1 MCIGYWMGN
10 EGRCYFLTFFGTD
23 FTDLFLLSRC
33 SATRSGGEKAMGV
46 RPMWKKRFKVE
57 GSIGIPIDLSF
68 LLYDIAEVGSI
79 IWTWF
84 L

>member
-1 MCIGYWMGN
+1 MKLFRGGSSLLLTLAVLNPVLLLISKGQS
-10 EGRCYFLTFFGTD
+10 GRI
-23 FTDLFLLSRC
+23 
-33 SATRSGGEKAMGV
+33 
-46 RPMWKKRFKVE
+46 
-57 GSIGIPIDLSF
+57 IGIPIDLSF

>member
-1 MCIGYWMGN
+1 
-10 EGRCYFLTFFGTD
+10 
-23 FTDLFLLSRC
+23 
-33 SATRSGGEKAMGV
+33 
-46 RPMWKKRFKVE
+46 MWKKRLKVAEAQSRKVE
-57 GSIGIPIDLSF
+57 GSIEIPIDLSF